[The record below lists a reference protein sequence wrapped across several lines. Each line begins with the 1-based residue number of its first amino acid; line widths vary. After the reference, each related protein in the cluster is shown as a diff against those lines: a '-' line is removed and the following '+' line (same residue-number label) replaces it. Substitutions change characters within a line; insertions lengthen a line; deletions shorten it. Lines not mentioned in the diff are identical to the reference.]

1 MTYHAIPGIPKS
13 TCTAEQKI
21 AYNIAY
27 NLYGTYSAQ
36 YIKRKDNVSGVA
48 KSEFVHQLVHK
59 GLNLYKLSR
68 DYKPGKYDLDAIFCA
83 LNAGLANYFDASVHI
98 LTSYNQISD
107 MFPALYLAEV
117 AVREF

>member
-36 YIKRKDNVSGVA
+36 Y
-48 KSEFVHQLVHK
+48 
-59 GLNLYKLSR
+59 
-68 DYKPGKYDLDAIFCA
+68 YDCI
-83 LNAGLANYFDASVHI
+83 I
-98 LTSYNQISD
+98 
-107 MFPALYLAEV
+107 
-117 AVREF
+117 

>member
-13 TCTAEQKI
+13 TCTAEQKN

-48 KSEFVHQLVHK
+48 KSEFFHQLV
-59 GLNLYKLSR
+59 S
-68 DYKPGKYDLDAIFCA
+68 ACA
-83 LNAGLANYFDASVHI
+83 QRAQPVQALPRLQAR
-98 LTSYNQISD
+98 QI
-107 MFPALYLAEV
+107 
-117 AVREF
+117 